1 MVDADVLIVGGGL
14 AGLCCAGRLCGAGVT
29 CRVLEASDAVGG
41 RARTDRLESF
51 LLDRG
56 FQVLLTAYPEAQQTL
71 DYGALDLHPFEPGA
85 LIRCGGKFQRLVD
98 PWRRPRHFL
107 PTAFSS
113 VGTLGDKLRI
123 AGLRR
128 RVGRLT
134 LEELFEQP
142 EQTTAE
148 RLRDE
153 GFSTKIIERF
163 FRPFLGGVFLDH
175 DLETSSRLFTFVFR
189 MFASGDA
196 VLPSRG
202 MGAIAQQL
210 AGRLPPETVWTN
222 SAVTQLEE
230 HGVRLAD
237 GRQLS
242 GKAIIVATES
252 PAAAGLLGEP
262 QPPAGRSVSCLYFA
276 AERPPVD
283 EPILVLNG
291 EGLGVVNNLCVPS
304 LVAPTY
310 APPGAALI
318 SATVLGIPAIDDHQL
333 ESSVRQELQEWFGNQ
348 VQTWRHLRTYRLPF
362 ALPAQSP
369 PALSPVAKSPRRC
382 EGLWVCGDYLDTA
395 SIQGAMVSG
404 RRAAEDVL
412 QRIQK

>member
-1 MVDADVLIVGGGL
+1 MA
-14 AGLCCAGRLCGAGVT
+14 
-29 CRVLEASDAVGG
+29 
-41 RARTDRLESF
+41 
-51 LLDRG
+51 
-56 FQVLLTAYPEAQQTL
+56 
-71 DYGALDLHPFEPGA
+71 
-85 LIRCGGKFQRLVD
+85 
-98 PWRRPRHFL
+98 
-107 PTAFSS
+107 TAFSS
-113 VGTLGDKLRI
+113 VGTLADKLRI

-134 LEELFEQP
+134 LEELYEQP

-153 GFSTKIIERF
+153 GFSTRIIERF

-189 MFASGDA
+189 MFAGGDA
-196 VLPSRG
+196 VLPSQG
-202 MGAIAQQL
+202 MGAMAQQL
-210 AGRLPPETVWTN
+210 AERLPPGTVCSN
-222 SAVTQLEE
+222 SAVTQLQE

-242 GKAIIVATES
+242 SKAIVVATES
-252 PAAAGLLGEP
+252 PAATRLLGES
-262 QPPAGRSVSCLYFA
+262 QPPAARSVTCLYFA

-291 EGLGVVNNLCVPS
+291 EGLGLVNNLCVPS

-318 SATVLGIPAIDDHQL
+318 SATVLGSPAIDDHQL
-333 ESSVRQELQEWFGNQ
+333 ESSVRQQLQEWFGNQ
-348 VQTWRHLRTYRLPF
+348 VQTWRHLRTYRIPF
-362 ALPAQSP
+362 ALPVQTP
-369 PALSPVAKSPRRC
+369 PALSPVAKSPRRQD
-382 EGLWVCGDYLDTA
+382 GLWICGDYLDTA

-404 RRAAEDVL
+404 RRAADDVL
-412 QRIQK
+412 RRL

>member
-1 MVDADVLIVGGGL
+1 MA
-14 AGLCCAGRLCGAGVT
+14 A
-29 CRVLEASDAVGG
+29 
-41 RARTDRLESF
+41 
-51 LLDRG
+51 
-56 FQVLLTAYPEAQQTL
+56 
-71 DYGALDLHPFEPGA
+71 
-85 LIRCGGKFQRLVD
+85 
-98 PWRRPRHFL
+98 PRHL
-107 PTAFSS
+107 LATAFSS

-134 LEELFEQP
+134 LEELYEQP

-153 GFSTKIIERF
+153 GFSTRIIERF

-175 DLETSSRLFTFVFR
+175 DLETSSRLFAFVFR

-196 VLPSRG
+196 VLPSQG
-202 MGAIAQQL
+202 MGAMAQQL
-210 AGRLPPETVWTN
+210 AERLPPGTVCTN
-222 SAVTQLEE
+222 SAVAQLEE

-242 GKAIIVATES
+242 GKAIVVATES
-252 PAAAGLLGEP
+252 PAAARLLGEP
-262 QPPAGRSVSCLYFA
+262 QPPAGRSVTCLYFA

-291 EGLGVVNNLCVPS
+291 EGLGIVNNLCVPS
-304 LVAPTY
+304 LVSPTY
-310 APPGAALI
+310 APPGAALV

-333 ESSVRQELQEWFGNQ
+333 ESSVRQQLQEWFGNQ
-348 VQTWRHLRTYRLPF
+348 VQTWRHLRTYHIPF

-369 PALSPVAKSPRRC
+369 PSLSPVAKSTKRR

-412 QRIQK
+412 QGSQK

>member
-1 MVDADVLIVGGGL
+1 MA
-14 AGLCCAGRLCGAGVT
+14 A
-29 CRVLEASDAVGG
+29 
-41 RARTDRLESF
+41 
-51 LLDRG
+51 
-56 FQVLLTAYPEAQQTL
+56 
-71 DYGALDLHPFEPGA
+71 
-85 LIRCGGKFQRLVD
+85 
-98 PWRRPRHFL
+98 PRHL
-107 PTAFSS
+107 LATAFSS

-134 LEELFEQP
+134 LEELYEQP

-153 GFSTKIIERF
+153 GFSTRIIERF

-196 VLPSRG
+196 VLPSQG
-202 MGAIAQQL
+202 MGAMAQQL
-210 AGRLPPETVWTN
+210 AERLPPGTVCTN
-222 SAVTQLEE
+222 SAVARLEE

-242 GKAIIVATES
+242 GKAIVVATES
-252 PAAAGLLGEP
+252 PAAARLLGEP
-262 QPPAGRSVSCLYFA
+262 QPPAGRSVTCLYFA

-291 EGLGVVNNLCVPS
+291 EGLGLVNNLCVPS

-348 VQTWRHLRTYRLPF
+348 VQTWRHLRTYHIPF

-369 PALSPVAKSPRRC
+369 PSLSPVAKSTKRR

-412 QRIQK
+412 QGSQK